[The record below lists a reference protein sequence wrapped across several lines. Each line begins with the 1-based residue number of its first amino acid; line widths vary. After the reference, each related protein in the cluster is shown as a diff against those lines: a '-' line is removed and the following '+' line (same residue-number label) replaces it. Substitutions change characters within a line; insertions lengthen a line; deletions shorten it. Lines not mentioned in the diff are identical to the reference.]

1 MSISE
6 TRIAN
11 MALTFLGA
19 TPITSLDDQGSEGK
33 IVNIHFEQS
42 RDAALEAREWT
53 FAVKRTDLAALTE
66 GPNWGFG
73 QAFQIPAD
81 TLRIL
86 EVRDDM
92 QGRVN
97 YQELMN
103 SLNWRREGDQIVT
116 DAQLIRIRYLA
127 RITDPARYTAA
138 FVQAFAARLAMD
150 IAVGLTQ
157 SRAMFNDM
165 AALYA
170 AKIREAA
177 ATDGMQGRIQVMR
190 SSKLTGV
197 RGVGAS
203 AGGGF
208 ASGTVLRRIRYGNH
222 RSKNR
227 IGADRHGQG
236 RRHADGI
243 DLSDR

>member
-19 TPITSLDDQGSEGK
+19 TPITDLSDDNTEGR

-53 FAVKRTDLAALTE
+53 FAVKRADLAKLE
-66 GPNWGFG
+66 EEPNWGFG
-73 QAFQIPAD
+73 SAFLIPSD

-92 QGRVN
+92 QNRVN

-103 SLNWRREGDQIVT
+103 SLNWRREGDKIVT
-116 DAQLIRIRYLA
+116 DASIIRIRYLA
-127 RITDPARYTAA
+127 RITDPAKYTAA
-138 FVQAFAARLAMD
+138 FVQVFAARLAMD
-150 IAVGLTQ
+150 IAIALTQ
-157 SRAMFNDM
+157 SRAMFGDM
-165 AALYA
+165 ASLYG

-177 ATDGMQGRIQVMR
+177 ATDGMQGRIQTLR
-190 SSKLTGV
+190 SSRLTGV
-197 RGVGAS
+197 RGQGS
-203 AGGGF
+203 SFGF
-208 ASGTVLRRIRYGNH
+208 ASGTV
-222 RSKNR
+222 
-227 IGADRHGQG
+227 
-236 RRHADGI
+236 
-243 DLSDR
+243 

>member
-1 MSISE
+1 MAISD

-19 TPITSLDDQGSEGK
+19 TPITSLADNSIEGK
-33 IVNIHFEQS
+33 VVNIHFEQS
-42 RDAALEAREWT
+42 RDATLEAREWT
-53 FAVKRTDLAALTE
+53 FAVKRADLAELEE

-73 QAFQIPAD
+73 SAFQIPAD

-92 QGRVN
+92 ESRVN

-116 DAQLIRIRYLA
+116 DADIIRIRYLA
-127 RITDPARYTAA
+127 RIEDPTKYTAA

-150 IAVGLTQ
+150 IAVALTQ
-157 SRAMFNDM
+157 SRAIFNDM
-165 AALYA
+165 VTLYA

-177 ATDGMQGRIQVMR
+177 ATDGMQGRIQVTR

-197 RGVGAS
+197 RGQGSSVGT
-203 AGGGF
+203 GF
-208 ASGTVLRRIRYGNH
+208 ASGTV
-222 RSKNR
+222 
-227 IGADRHGQG
+227 
-236 RRHADGI
+236 
-243 DLSDR
+243 